1 MAISSIGVGS
11 GLPLQKLLTDLRTS
25 ESQVLNT
32 ISARQKTEQS
42 RVSAY
47 GTIKS
52 AVETLQTSSRNL
64 AKAETFGAMK
74 ASVNGDGIS
83 ASVDATAIA
92 GNYAVK
98 VETLA
103 TSQSLVTAG
112 AASRTDTIG
121 SGGAITLT
129 LGDGSTKTLN
139 LGSGDTSINGLIAA
153 INGDDSLG
161 VQATVIN
168 DGDPSNPYRLMLTA
182 TGTGTEAAVT
192 QIEVTGNTDLAN
204 LLNFDASST
213 DPQSVSEQAATN
225 AKISI
230 NGIDIVSQTN
240 TIEDVIEGVTLTLN
254 TADPAKTINLSV
266 TRDDSAASKA
276 ITNFV
281 NAYNALQGTVRS
293 LTSYNTETQQGS
305 ALTGD
310 AVARRVQEQVRGIL
324 SVNAPDGD
332 IRSLADLGIEFN
344 YQNGE
349 LTLDNAKL
357 SEALKNNLP
366 DVTSFLQGAGGVT
379 ERMGQITGDLLS
391 ARGPINSASNGASE
405 TVKEL
410 ARQYEVTS
418 LRIDERMATYQK
430 QFAALDTMIAQMNS
444 VSSYLTTQLAG
455 LEALSSQKK

>member
-11 GLPLQKLLTDLRTS
+11 GLPVTKLLDDLRTN

-32 ISARQKTEQS
+32 ISVRQKTEQS

-112 AASRTDTIG
+112 AASRTDAIG
-121 SGGAITLT
+121 TGGEITLT
-129 LGDGSTKTLN
+129 LGDGSTKKLDLT
-139 LGSGDTSINGLIAA
+139 GDDTSINGLIAA
-153 INGDDSLG
+153 INADESLG

-182 TGTGTEAAVT
+182 TGTGTDASVT
-192 QIEVTGNTDLAN
+192 KIEVAGNADLGN
-204 LLNFDASST
+204 LLNFDAASV
-213 DPQSVSEQAATN
+213 DPQTVSEQAATN

-230 NGIDIVSQTN
+230 NGIDITSQTN

-254 TADPAKTINLSV
+254 TADPAKTINLAV
-266 TRDDSAASKA
+266 TRDNSAASKA

-305 ALTGD
+305 VLTGD
-310 AVARRVQEQVRGIL
+310 SIARRVQEQVRGIL
-324 SVNAPDGD
+324 SVNAPGGD

-349 LTLDNAKL
+349 LTLDNDKL
-357 SEALKNNLP
+357 SAALKNNLP
-366 DVTSFLQGAGGVT
+366 GVTSFLQSAGGVS
-379 ERMGQITGDLLS
+379 ERMGQITNDLLS
-391 ARGPINSASNGASE
+391 ASGPINSASNGASE

-410 ARQYEVTS
+410 ARQYETTS
-418 LRIDERMATYQK
+418 LRIDERMGTYQK
-430 QFAALDTMIAQMNS
+430 QFAALDSMIAQMNS

>member
-11 GLPLQKLLTDLRTS
+11 GLPLQELLTDLRTN

-74 ASVNGDGIS
+74 ATVNGDGVS

-103 TSQSLVTAG
+103 TSQSLVTSG
-112 AASRTDTIG
+112 AASRTDAIG
-121 SGGAITLT
+121 TGGEITLT
-129 LGDGSTKTLN
+129 LGDGSTKTLD
-139 LGSGDTSINGLIAA
+139 LTGGDTSVNGLIAA
-153 INGDDSLG
+153 INSDESLG

-168 DGDPSNPYRLMLTA
+168 DGDPANPYRLMLTA
-182 TGTGTEAAVT
+182 TGTGTDAAVT
-192 QIEVTGNTDLAN
+192 KIEVSGNTDLAN
-204 LLNFDASST
+204 LLNFDAAST
-213 DPQSVSEQAATN
+213 DPQPVSEQAATN

-230 NGIDIVSQTN
+230 NGIDITSQTN

-254 TADPAKTINLSV
+254 TADPAQTINLSV
-266 TRDDSAASKA
+266 SRDDSAASKA

-305 ALTGD
+305 TLTGD

-324 SVNAPDGD
+324 SVSAPDGD

-357 SEALKNNLP
+357 SEALKNNLS
-366 DVTSFLQGAGGVT
+366 DVTGFLNGSGGIT

-410 ARQYEVTS
+410 ARQYETTS

-430 QFAALDTMIAQMNS
+430 QFAALDSMIAQMNS

-455 LEALSSQKK
+455 LESLSSQKK